1 MLSERRVYWLKPD
14 RIAAIR
20 FGAMLALLAAS
31 PLCFGKV
38 YRCQAKDG
46 SIAYSDSPCGPD
58 AQVVPLKPAARAGTQ
73 DSKTSQRSKFSS
85 LTPAGQFA
93 AKGPMGC
100 VELEQLDNSRTPPD
114 LYVGVSACIQQENY
128 RAAVA
133 IFALAGMD
141 SHFDAS
147 RVIDKTAGQAGQILV
162 TATFDAMPAEKRD
175 KFAKTVAQV
184 AADPPALARTCNR
197 IRRMG
202 FPTYYPGYMVVRG
215 VHAFTA
221 NPDDPTLESNFDGTA
236 AWNNLLSSYLNC
248 R

>member
-1 MLSERRVYWLKPD
+1 LLSERRVYWLKPD

-20 FGAMLALLAAS
+20 LGALLALLAAS
-31 PLCFGKV
+31 PVCFAKV
-38 YRCQAKDG
+38 YRCEAKDG

-58 AQVVPLKPAARAGTQ
+58 AEVVPLKPAARAGTQ
-73 DSKTSQRSKFSS
+73 NSKASQRGNFTS
-85 LTPAGQFA
+85 LTPAGQLA
-93 AKGPMGC
+93 AKQPLAC
-100 VELEQLDNSRTPPD
+100 VELDYLDNTRTPPD

-141 SHFDAS
+141 SHFDAA

-162 TATFDAMPAEKRD
+162 TAAFDGMPAEKRD
-175 KFAKTVAQV
+175 KFAKTVTEV

-202 FPTYYPGYMVVRG
+202 FPTYYPGYMVVHG
-215 VHAFTA
+215 IHAFTA
-221 NPDDPTLESNFDGTA
+221 KPDDATLEPTFDSA
-236 AWNNLLSSYLNC
+236 ATWNNLLSTYLNC